1 MSSRKESLT
10 MKFRRMVDAVK
21 RAVGKVRAE
30 VGSAIR
36 DAVRVFRIAILL
48 HSAKD
53 FPSALKLYGIEDSSQ
68 NE

>member
-10 MKFRRMVDAVK
+10 MRFRSMIDAEK
-21 RAVGKVRAE
+21 RAVEKVCAE
-30 VGSAIR
+30 VGSATR
-36 DAVRVFRIAILL
+36 DAASVFRIAILL